1 MVPGDQNEDL
11 PSPCRPAAPEPMFLV
26 IEDRL
31 DDLGARRDREP
42 RVFTLRCTRKLL
54 KRLQASPGVDLDP
67 PTTRLGDWYATLVY
81 ERTEQL
87 VLCVSERSLLP
98 VVLPAKEARTL
109 VPRFRDALAEL
120 LAGLGVPPDEIE
132 RERAEMADVR
142 IGRTA
147 SRQILGSMND
157 FLRAL
162 SYRPPGRS
170 LLDESRQLAEAPC
183 GPIGMR
189 SPDELTVEMLRHLSQ

>member
-1 MVPGDQNEDL
+1 
-11 PSPCRPAAPEPMFLV
+11 
-26 IEDRL
+26 
-31 DDLGARRDREP
+31 
-42 RVFTLRCTRKLL
+42 VFTLRCTGKLL
-54 KRLQASPGVDLDP
+54 KRLRASAGVDLEP

-81 ERTEQL
+81 ERTKQL

-98 VVLPAKEARTL
+98 VVLPAKEAPTL

-120 LAGLGVPPDEIE
+120 LARLGVPPAEIE

-157 FLRAL
+157 FLRML
-162 SYRPPGRS
+162 SYRPPRRS

-183 GPIGMR
+183 GPIDMR
-189 SPDELTVEMLRHLSQ
+189 SPDDLTLEMLRHRTQ